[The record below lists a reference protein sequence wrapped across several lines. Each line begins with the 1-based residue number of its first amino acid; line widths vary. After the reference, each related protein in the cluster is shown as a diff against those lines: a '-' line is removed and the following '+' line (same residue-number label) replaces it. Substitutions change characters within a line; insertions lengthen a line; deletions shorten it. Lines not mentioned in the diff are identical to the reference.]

1 MLRQRRYRHPIGLDD
16 ARLRAYVASVLVDLN
31 LASAL
36 ISVIIIDIV
45 LAGDNAIV
53 VGMAAAG
60 LPAERRRRVI
70 AAGIG
75 AATVLRILFAFVA
88 VELLQTVIGLTLAGG
103 LLLLWVAWKMHREIS
118 DAHAVP
124 LPGGETRPR
133 QKTQM
138 QALGQIV
145 LADLSM
151 SLDNVLAVAGV
162 ARDHPFVLV
171 VGLVLSI
178 AMMGVASTF
187 IARARPASGSRGSG
201 SASSPLSRY
210 GWSGTARAQFCAER
224 SAQPGPFV
232 GSALTIPT
240 ASASPAR
247 GAFPRRW

>member
-1 MLRQRRYRHPIGLDD
+1 M
-16 ARLRAYVASVLVDLN
+16 DLN
-31 LASAL
+31 QASAL

-53 VGMAAAG
+53 VALAAAG
-60 LPAERRRRVI
+60 LPVERRRRVI

-75 AATVLRILFAFVA
+75 AATVLRILFAFGA

-118 DAHAVP
+118 DAHAVVAADGAEGAHP
-124 LPGGETRPR
+124 LPRR
-133 QKTQM
+133 KTPA

-162 ARDHPFVLV
+162 ARDHPFVLI

-178 AMMGVASTF
+178 ALMGVASTF
-187 IARARPASGSRGSG
+187 ITRLLDRAPWLSWVGLGIITLVALRMVWDGSTQILHQT
-201 SASSPLSRY
+201 AALS
-210 GWSGTARAQFCAER
+210 
-224 SAQPGPFV
+224 
-232 GSALTIPT
+232 L
-240 ASASPAR
+240 
-247 GAFPRRW
+247 

>member
-1 MLRQRRYRHPIGLDD
+1 M
-16 ARLRAYVASVLVDLN
+16 LVDLEQ
-31 LASAL
+31 ASAF

-53 VGMAAAG
+53 VAMAAAG
-60 LPAERRRRVI
+60 LPVEHRRRVI

-88 VELLQTVIGLTLAGG
+88 VELLQTVIGVTLGGG

-118 DAHAVP
+118 DAHSAAA
-124 LPGGETRPR
+124 PGEEAGAGRQPR
-133 QKTQM
+133 KKTPM

-171 VGLVLSI
+171 LGLVLSI
-178 AMMGVASTF
+178 ALMGVASTF
-187 IARARPASGSRGSG
+187 IARLLDRAAWLSWVGLGIITLVALRMIWEGSTQI
-201 SASSPLSRY
+201 LHQ
-210 GWSGTARAQFCAER
+210 TA
-224 SAQPGPFV
+224 
-232 GSALTIPT
+232 AL
-240 ASASPAR
+240 
-247 GAFPRRW
+247 GL

>member
-1 MLRQRRYRHPIGLDD
+1 M
-16 ARLRAYVASVLVDLN
+16 LVDLEQ
-31 LASAL
+31 ASAF

-53 VGMAAAG
+53 VAMAAAG
-60 LPAERRRRVI
+60 LPVEHRRRVI

-88 VELLQTVIGLTLAGG
+88 VELLQTVIGVTLGGG

-118 DAHAVP
+118 DAHSAAAS
-124 LPGGETRPR
+124 GEEAAAGRQPR
-133 QKTQM
+133 KKTPM

-178 AMMGVASTF
+178 ALMGVASTF
-187 IARARPASGSRGSG
+187 IARLLDRAAWLSWVGLGIITLVALRMIWDGSTQILQQ
-201 SASSPLSRY
+201 SA
-210 GWSGTARAQFCAER
+210 
-224 SAQPGPFV
+224 
-232 GSALTIPT
+232 AL
-240 ASASPAR
+240 
-247 GAFPRRW
+247 GL

>member
-1 MLRQRRYRHPIGLDD
+1 VSRRHRYRHPIGLDD
-16 ARLRAYVASVLVDLN
+16 IRLRAYVASVLVDLN
-31 LASAL
+31 QASAL
-36 ISVIIIDIV
+36 ISVIIIDVV

-53 VGMAAAG
+53 VAMAAAG
-60 LPAERRRRVI
+60 LPVERRRPVI

-118 DAHAVP
+118 DAHSAAAS
-124 LPGGETRPR
+124 GEEAAAGRQPR
-133 QKTQM
+133 KKTPM

-178 AMMGVASTF
+178 ALMGVASTF
-187 IARARPASGSRGSG
+187 IARLLDRAAWLSWVGLGIITLVALRMIWEGSTQLLHH
-201 SASSPLSRY
+201 SAALSLA
-210 GWSGTARAQFCAER
+210 G
-224 SAQPGPFV
+224 
-232 GSALTIPT
+232 
-240 ASASPAR
+240 
-247 GAFPRRW
+247 